1 MKKDGFLLLPFKRVA
16 AIHDLSGVGKC
27 SLTVALPVLSAAGVE
42 CAALP
47 TAVLSTHTGGFTDIV
62 CRDLTA
68 DMLPIARHW
77 RREGVRF
84 DALYSGYLASYE
96 QIEIV
101 RKIFELFRSGGEDE
115 PERPLVM
122 VDPVMGDFGRLYS
135 LYTPAMAKG
144 MTKLCSQADILVP
157 NRTEAAIL
165 LGREYSG
172 DPLTPA
178 AAEEIARALSE
189 QGPRQVVLTG
199 VNFDLRETGVACFDR
214 ETGRID
220 FVMRERIPGTYHG
233 TGDIFA
239 SALLAGLMRGRTLRD
254 AARIAVDFVC
264 GAIRRTAEA
273 GTDTRFGVRFE
284 EGLADF
290 AAQFR

>member
-1 MKKDGFLLLPFKRVA
+1 MLPLKRVA

-27 SLTVALPVLSAAGVE
+27 SLTVALPILSAAGVE
-42 CAALP
+42 CSALP

-77 RREGVRF
+77 RREGVCF

-101 RKIFELFRSGGEDE
+101 SRIFDLFSFDDGCGQDE
-115 PERPLVM
+115 PENKPLVM

-144 MTKLCSQADILVP
+144 MAKLCAKADILVP

-172 DPLTPA
+172 APLTPA
-178 AAEEIARALSE
+178 AAEDIVRSLSE
-189 QGPRQVVLTG
+189 MGPRQVVLTG
-199 VNFDLRETGVACFDR
+199 VNFDLKETGAACFDKR
-214 ETGRID
+214 TGKVD
-220 FVMRERIPGTYHG
+220 FVLNERIPGTYHG

-239 SALLAGLMRGRTLRD
+239 SSLLAGLMRGRTLND

-273 GTDTRFGVRFE
+273 GADTRFGVRFE
-284 EGLADF
+284 EGLAEF
-290 AAQFR
+290 AGKFK